1 MPKLNKEL
9 TKETL
14 FTAHTYNSTRKTK
27 RKTLEALETL
37 EYQNSEK
44 NTCTK

>member
-14 FTAHTYNSTRKTK
+14 FTAHTHNSTRKTK

-44 NTCTK
+44 ITCTK